1 MRRKVS
7 YIFIDIFLRK
17 YSALVY
23 LVKTTSR
30 LNDALRFAMIIMIK
44 IRDSQWKIMLCNNP
58 SKGHFKVHL
67 NERGR
72 VGGEGG
78 VHKVISNHF
87 EVFFF
92 TG

>member
-1 MRRKVS
+1 
-7 YIFIDIFLRK
+7 
-17 YSALVY
+17 
-23 LVKTTSR
+23 
-30 LNDALRFAMIIMIK
+30 MIIMIK

-78 VHKVISNHF
+78 VHKAISNHF
-87 EVFFF
+87 EVFFYGLRLSLNCYLNCYYLGKHAMPLNG
-92 TG
+92 TRV

>member
-1 MRRKVS
+1 
-7 YIFIDIFLRK
+7 
-17 YSALVY
+17 
-23 LVKTTSR
+23 
-30 LNDALRFAMIIMIK
+30 MIIMIK